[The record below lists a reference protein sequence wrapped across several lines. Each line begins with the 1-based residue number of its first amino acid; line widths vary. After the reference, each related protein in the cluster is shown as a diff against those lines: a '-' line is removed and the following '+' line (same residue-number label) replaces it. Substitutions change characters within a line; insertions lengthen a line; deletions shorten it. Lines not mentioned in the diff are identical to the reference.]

1 MLNRA
6 VYHTQEHLILLQG
19 QVDQQRAQLQK
30 VQTKLQQEQ
39 EKARNSQKGFR
50 EIISEQIDR
59 NSQVAM
65 GVNQAWTLLLRRRIG
80 SDIKCFHAGTA
91 KHAPQDVGAGLFH
104 PQSLCQLPTLHDIY
118 TQHHSSAFPVRRE

>member
-1 MLNRA
+1 MEPLAEALSEEIGRTQVCSRYRKWMCNQRKCKILSRA

-65 GVNQAWTLLLRRRIG
+65 GVNQV
-80 SDIKCFHAGTA
+80 SD
-91 KHAPQDVGAGLFH
+91 
-104 PQSLCQLPTLHDIY
+104 S
-118 TQHHSSAFPVRRE
+118 PVALDDRFC